1 MRITESRMMELAA
14 SQVADARDKAA
25 QAQQA
30 LSSGNKVSAP
40 SDDPAAWA
48 DGQRAAIRQ
57 TMSQGRGQAISMAVS
72 SLQQTDSMLSQAS
85 SSLTQLGAL
94 ATQGATGTLDATQR
108 QGIAIQVRSLKEI
121 AIDALNQQGVDGSY
135 LLSGTKGNV
144 APFSATGVYQGDGTV
159 RNLPVSESQ
168 SANGAVSGQDLT
180 TANGGVDVLG
190 VFDTL
195 ATALDANDVPGIQAA
210 LGTLQQAIGQ
220 LSTLHT
226 QVGSRLTALQS
237 ADDARQSF
245 EINLANQ
252 HAAAVEAD
260 PVTAASNLTRA
271 STVLQSSQAAAQQI
285 IAMLQPR

>member
-1 MRITESRMMELAA
+1 VRITESRMMELAA
-14 SQVADARDKAA
+14 AQVSDARDKAA
-25 QAQQA
+25 QAQQV
-30 LSSGNKVSAP
+30 LGSGTKVAAP

-57 TMSQGRGQAISMAVS
+57 TMSQSRGQAMSMAVS
-72 SLQQTDSMLSQAS
+72 SLQQTDSMLSQTSA
-85 SSLTQLGAL
+85 SLTQLGAL
-94 ATQGATGTLDATQR
+94 ATQGATGTLDANQR
-108 QGIAIQVRSLKEI
+108 QGIAIQVRALKQV

-144 APFSATGVYQGDGTV
+144 AAFSAAGVYQGDGTV
-159 RNLPVSESQ
+159 RNLPIAEGD
-168 SANGAVSGQDLT
+168 SAPGAVDGQSLT

-190 VFDTL
+190 VYDTL
-195 ATALDANDVPGIQAA
+195 ANALDANDIPTIQAS
-210 LGTLQQAIGQ
+210 LDTIKTAISQ

-237 ADDARQSF
+237 ADDARQAF
-245 EINLANQ
+245 EINLASQ

-285 IAMLQPR
+285 IAMLQSR

>member
-1 MRITESRMMELAA
+1 VRITESRMMELAA

-30 LSSGNKVSAP
+30 LSSGVRVGQP

-94 ATQGATGTLDATQR
+94 GTQGANGTLDAISR
-108 QGIAIQVRSLKEI
+108 QGIAIQVRSLKEV
-121 AIDALNQQGVDGSY
+121 AIDALNQQGPDGSY
-135 LLSGTKGNV
+135 LLSGSKGNV
-144 APFSATGVYQGDGTV
+144 AAFSPAGVYQGDGTA
-159 RNLPVSESQ
+159 RNLPVAEAG
-168 SANGAVSGQDLT
+168 SAPGAVTGQDLT

-210 LGTLQQAIGQ
+210 LGTIQQAIGQ

-245 EINLANQ
+245 ELNLTNQ

-260 PVTAASNLTRA
+260 PVAAASDLTRA
-271 STVLQSSQAAAQQI
+271 STVLQSSQAAAQHI
-285 IAMLQPR
+285 IAMLQPT

>member
-1 MRITESRMMELAA
+1 MELAA
-14 SQVADARDKAA
+14 AQVADSRDKAA
-25 QAQQA
+25 QAQQV
-30 LSSGNKVSAP
+30 LSSGTKVAAP

-57 TMSQGRGQAISMAVS
+57 TMSQSRGQAISMAVS
-72 SLQQTDSMLSQAS
+72 SLQQTDSMLSQTS

-94 ATQGATGTLDATQR
+94 GVQGATGTLDATQR
-108 QGIAIQVRSLKEI
+108 QGIAIQVRSLKEV
-121 AIDALNQQGVDGSY
+121 ALDALNQKGPDGSY
-135 LLSGTKGNV
+135 LLAGTKGNV
-144 APFSATGVYQGDGTV
+144 AAFSAGGVYQGDGTV
-159 RNLPVSESQ
+159 RNLPIAESA
-168 SANGAVSGQDLT
+168 SAPGAVSGQDLT

-195 ATALDANDVPGIQAA
+195 AAALNANDVPGIQAA
-210 LGTLQQAIGQ
+210 LGTIQQAISQ

-226 QVGSRLTALQS
+226 QVGSRLSALQN
-237 ADDARQSF
+237 ADDARQAF

-260 PVTAASNLTRA
+260 PVAAASNLTRA
-271 STVLQSSQAAAQQI
+271 STVLSSSQAAAQQI